1 MSIGLISG
9 VMSEYMER
17 RGVSPDHCRAIQS
30 PQDGS
35 IAIFGSTIQTE
46 LAIQYLKRL
55 FYSTECK
62 FNYSHSPSES
72 KDNVWLVRTDGK
84 LFEYVIKTRLLSV

>member
-1 MSIGLISG
+1 MSIELISC
-9 VMSEYMER
+9 VLSEYMER
-17 RGVSPDHCRAIQS
+17 RGVSPDHFMVIQS

-35 IAIFGSTIQTE
+35 IAIFGSTMQTE

-62 FNYSHSPSES
+62 FNYSHIPSEL
-72 KDNVWLVRTDGK
+72 KDSVWVVRTDGK